1 MSECAL
7 SQPHIPKVHDGIV
20 ILQWDVVVRGA
31 LPDRSRTCGT
41 HSPFVCHSCEGY
53 GWKQPVAFPGCWNRK
68 PAHISVNEPVQN
80 GRALFVSPPLP
91 SIAQGET
98 TRKYQGKK
106 QGALRNPNHG
116 FHRCFYATGFF
127 SLFNSS
133 TSSASVARRS
143 AYASCWWM
151 LSSFVCLMVTTE
163 SPAR

>member
-20 ILQWDVVVRGA
+20 ILQWDGVVRGA
-31 LPDRSRTCGT
+31 LPDRSRTCGS
-41 HSPFVCHSCEGY
+41 HSPFVCHSCERY
-53 GWKQPVAFPGCWNRK
+53 GWKQLAAFPGCWRRK
-68 PAHISVNEPVQN
+68 PVGGLTSLYKTTLQS
-80 GRALFVSPPLP
+80 LSLPPYLQWRRIDKTKTP
-91 SIAQGET
+91 REKT
-98 TRKYQGKK
+98 
-106 QGALRNPNHG
+106 GALRNPNHG